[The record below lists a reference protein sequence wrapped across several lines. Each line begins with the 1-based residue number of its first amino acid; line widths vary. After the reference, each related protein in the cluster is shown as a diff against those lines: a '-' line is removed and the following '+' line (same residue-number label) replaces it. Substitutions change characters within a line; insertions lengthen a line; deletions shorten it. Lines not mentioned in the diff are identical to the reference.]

1 MIVDS
6 YLDLTKQKLLREV
19 YGEDFL
25 ESIDE
30 DNFLKVYH
38 LLVQY
43 GFYFIDDIIL
53 NNLELFLVDPS
64 IIETGILKL
73 QQELGP
79 DYVKKIGMDMRYL
92 EKLYQD

>member
-1 MIVDS
+1 MTSQSRIS
-6 YLDLTKQKLLREV
+6 LSKFILST
-19 YGEDFL
+19 
-25 ESIDE
+25 SIISSSLK
-30 DNFLKVYH
+30 NYNIAKVYH
-38 LLVQY
+38 LFVQY

>member
-1 MIVDS
+1 MIVDR

-38 LLVQY
+38 LFVQY

-64 IIETGILKL
+64 IIEIGILKL

-92 EKLYQD
+92 EKLCQD

>member
-38 LLVQY
+38 LFVQY

-79 DYVKKIGMDMRYL
+79 DYVKTTGMDMRYL
-92 EKLYQD
+92 EKLSQD

>member
-38 LLVQY
+38 LFVQY

-79 DYVKKIGMDMRYL
+79 DYFNKIWIDMRYL
-92 EKLYQD
+92 